1 MPPALPRGL
10 ITLQTPVFS
19 HIVKDSLCSVTLPHA
34 GDSVEI
40 PSEQSAEL
48 LYTFSLVSWT
58 LKAVSIAWFSD
69 EGRGASLHAF
79 WQMEVTDFHL
89 FLLHL
94 FSYLLPGSPTVF
106 VFVFRGFCLFLFLR
120 VLARNYMQ
128 IILCRELSEVP
139 LWVCVS

>member
-1 MPPALPRGL
+1 M
-10 ITLQTPVFS
+10 
-19 HIVKDSLCSVTLPHA
+19 
-34 GDSVEI
+34 EI

-58 LKAVSIAWFSD
+58 LKVVSVAWFSD

-79 WQMEVTDFHL
+79 WQMEVIDFYL

-120 VLARNYMQ
+120 VLATNYMQ